1 MGALN
6 LSNEYRREHYPK
18 RKLRKSRREK
28 GKSKLYSVRAC
39 RSSKRYRCLG
49 IFVGFAAET
58 TGWLVLVLR
67 TSLFIFYLLA
77 RWVILSQRVPAE
89 LSDDKRGSAA
99 DLRDCLRVARSLPQ
113 KAGKARGT
121 PPDGDKNEQRIT

>member
-1 MGALN
+1 MGCGGSFESLERVPSRAL
-6 LSNEYRREHYPK
+6 SKTKTEEKQKRE
-18 RKLRKSRREK
+18 

-77 RWVILSQRVPAE
+77 RLVILSQRVPAE
-89 LSDDKRGSAA
+89 LSDEYLIVSP
-99 DLRDCLRVARSLPQ
+99 ARASLPSI
-113 KAGKARGT
+113 GLPT
-121 PPDGDKNEQRIT
+121 Y